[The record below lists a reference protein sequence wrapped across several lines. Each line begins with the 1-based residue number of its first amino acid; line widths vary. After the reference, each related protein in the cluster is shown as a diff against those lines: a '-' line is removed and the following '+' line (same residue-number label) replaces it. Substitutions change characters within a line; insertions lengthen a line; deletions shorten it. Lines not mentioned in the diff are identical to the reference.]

1 MNLENYLVK
10 LRLRHVELEEIIST
24 EQKRPSFSELKIKQ
38 LKKQKLYIKDR
49 ISKMAQVSA

>member
-49 ISKMAQVSA
+49 ISKMVQVSA